1 MTRHFLRS
9 VCRALIG
16 AVLLAQMAVSAY
28 ACPGLLS
35 ATAMKMPMAAA
46 APSGTDSSAFATAMP
61 ALLPMNCDDMRK
73 EMSMPMDPEFPNLCA
88 EHCHQG
94 QQSDQAATL
103 TVPGALLT
111 ELYVTPPAPE
121 PAVAPRPAAAAARAA
136 DAASPPLAILHCCL
150 RI

>member
-46 APSGTDSSAFATAMP
+46 APAGTDSSAVATAMP

-73 EMSMPMDPEFPNLCA
+73 DMSMPMDPEFPNLCA
-88 EHCHQG
+88 EHCRQG

-103 TVPGALLT
+103 TVPAVLLT
-111 ELYVTPPAPE
+111 ALYVTPPTPE
-121 PAVAPRPAAAAARAA
+121 PRAALNPAAAAARAA
-136 DAASPPLAILHCCL
+136 DAASPPLAILHCCF

>member
-1 MTRHFLRS
+1 MTRHFLRCI
-9 VCRALIG
+9 CRALIG

-28 ACPGLLS
+28 ACPGLLAGN
-35 ATAMKMPMAAA
+35 ATKMPMAAA
-46 APSGTDSSAFATAMP
+46 APAGTDSTAAETAKAAP
-61 ALLPMNCDDMRK
+61 LPMNCDDMRK
-73 EMSMPMDPEFPNLCA
+73 DMSMPMDPEFPNLCA

-103 TVPGALLT
+103 TVPAALLT

-121 PAVAPRPAAAAARAA
+121 PSTAPRPAAAAARAA
-136 DAASPPLAILHCCL
+136 DAASPPLAILHCCF